1 MITEFNKNRFYNKSN
16 LIVFSTATTLT
27 NTNFYYNFISSN
39 KTDINIH
46 NLDLNNIYLSIYNNK

>member
-46 NLDLNNIYLSIYNNK
+46 KLDSNNIYL